1 MVVPKDLWENSVLA
15 IDFKIGKGC
24 NSGVFLR
31 THPLTPR
38 PGKDV
43 RFNGIEVALDDTKE
57 SGFHDTGAL
66 YDRVKPSKHAM
77 ESVGEWN
84 RAVVTSD
91 KTTIAIE
98 LNGETVTRLNASE
111 WPKPNIRPDGAQVR
125 RGLQGAPGRGRP
137 RPAGPRL
144 AVLVQAHQDQAAEV
158 TTAESVS
165 IPRSAPG
172 IPAPTPFARA
182 LGLSDPGAH
191 SQPERVDI
199 ARPFE
204 LQTVNDSNFPENFLA
219 QKRSQPL
226 RYRRR
231 ISCNS

>member
-1 MVVPKDLWENSVLA
+1 
-15 IDFKIGKGC
+15 
-24 NSGVFLR
+24 
-31 THPLTPR
+31 
-38 PGKDV
+38 
-43 RFNGIEVALDDTKE
+43 
-57 SGFHDTGAL
+57 L

-111 WPKPNIRPDGAQVR
+111 WPKPNVRPDGAQVR

-165 IPRSAPG
+165 IPRPAPR
-172 IPAPTPFARA
+172 IPPPTPFARA
-182 LGLSDPGAH
+182 VGLSDPGAH

-199 ARPFE
+199 A
-204 LQTVNDSNFPENFLA
+204 
-219 QKRSQPL
+219 
-226 RYRRR
+226 
-231 ISCNS
+231 